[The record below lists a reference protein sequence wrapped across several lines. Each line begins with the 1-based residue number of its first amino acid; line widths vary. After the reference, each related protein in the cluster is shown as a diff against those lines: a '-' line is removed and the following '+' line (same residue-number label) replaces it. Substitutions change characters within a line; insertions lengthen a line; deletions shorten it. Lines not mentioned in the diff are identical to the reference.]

1 MGDERK
7 PKPASG
13 KPKHAGGRPRKLVD
27 ASRRKIVIE
36 VLQHGGSRA
45 DAAQAACV
53 DRTTLTDEVR
63 RDPEFAQLLIEA
75 EVAGKVLAL
84 KTIHGI
90 MQSKDE
96 HVAFKAASWFLGVKH
111 WREWAKRNPD
121 AIKPEEVATLIQQLV
136 EGILNDVPPKYHLKI
151 QARVNSTLSAVKV
164 RK

>member
-1 MGDERK
+1 MADQKQPKRK
-7 PKPASG
+7 
-13 KPKHAGGRPRKLVD
+13 GGRPRKLLDETV
-27 ASRRKIVIE
+27 RRRVYT
-36 VLQHGGSRA
+36 VLQLGGSRA
-45 DAAQAACV
+45 DAALAAGV
-53 DRTTLTDEVR
+53 NHTTLNDEAR
-63 RDPEFAQLLIEA
+63 RDPNFSEELKKA
-75 EVAGKVLAL
+75 EMAGKIVAM
-84 KTIHGI
+84 KTVYGI